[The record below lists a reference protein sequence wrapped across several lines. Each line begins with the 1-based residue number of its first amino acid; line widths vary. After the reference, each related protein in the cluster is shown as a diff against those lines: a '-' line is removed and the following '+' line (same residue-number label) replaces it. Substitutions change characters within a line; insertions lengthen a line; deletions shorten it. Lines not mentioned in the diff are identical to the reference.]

1 MYDFA
6 HVGIRLEARCA
17 GAALTDSTFEPT
29 SETIIAIDINETAVA
44 RRTRCI
50 CNELA
55 PPKQNTRVVVADDL
69 ERLLM
74 LLMYRPAAVWP

>member
-1 MYDFA
+1 
-6 HVGIRLEARCA
+6 VGIRLEARCA

-50 CNELA
+50 CNVLPA
-55 PPKQNTRVVVADDL
+55 PMQNTRFVAEDDL
-69 ERLLM
+69 EPLLM
-74 LLMYRPAAVWP
+74 LLMYRLGAVRP